1 MVLRALE
8 AVEVA
13 LAKGHGHLAFLL
25 VTAVRRR
32 FRRPSHA
39 SANVQQWR
47 APMPDFDC
55 CRNNKIPAFIPWRYK
70 ALTSTLRVEVPSH
83 LHNILYRQGL
93 IRPWRA
99 VYNSL
104 VLPPHSER
112 VPYLSFLA
120 GSAGSGAM
128 QRPLQT

>member
-1 MVLRALE
+1 MPRQTYSS
-8 AVEVA
+8 
-13 LAKGHGHLAFLL
+13 G
-25 VTAVRRR
+25 
-32 FRRPSHA
+32 
-39 SANVQQWR
+39 
-47 APMPDFDC
+47 APPTPDFDC

-70 ALTSTLRVEVPSH
+70 ALTSTLRLEVPSH

-99 VYNSL
+99 VYNGL
-104 VLPPHSER
+104 VLPPHSDR

-128 QRPLQT
+128 QLSIADIVRVTQAWG